1 MQENVP
7 GSENLTGAGSVPSEQ
22 ANPIPHVNSPPRM
35 PVGTVA
41 HEPAVEPETSV
52 AHRYRLQRLAR
63 ASLPY
68 LGFVL
73 VFIVFSIILHSQGF
87 DSAGNLKS
95 IVEQSAP
102 IAIMAMGYTFTLGAG
117 EIDLSIGSTVALVA
131 LVSAL
136 VLQYEPAWVGV
147 IAGLGIGLGVGLTNG
162 LLTVFLRVPSFLITL
177 GMTSVL
183 LGIAE
188 ALTNLQAV
196 AVQNSSFNAV
206 FGSGAVGPVPS
217 LVIWVVAVLAVGQV
231 ALRRTRYGLHFLAVG
246 ASRDAALSLG
256 LHVKSLRVAALCLSA
271 VTAALAGLLYAGR
284 LQGATYTLGST
295 DLLTVIAAA
304 IIGGTSLFGGRS
316 SVPGSLVGALLLGM
330 LAEGLILMGLTVPA
344 QLIVEG
350 AVVVVA
356 VALGLRAPA
365 E

>member
-1 MQENVP
+1 MTVDLQEP
-7 GSENLTGAGSVPSEQ
+7 EG
-22 ANPIPHVNSPPRM
+22 
-35 PVGTVA
+35 VGTHLRGPAGAVPPG
-41 HEPAVEPETSV
+41 HSPTGSSPSTETQYEPTVQLDAQR
-52 AHRYRLQRLAR
+52 ARRYKTERWAR

-68 LGFVL
+68 VGFVL
-73 VFIVFSIILHSQGF
+73 IFVAFSIVLQSHGF
-87 DSAGNLKS
+87 DSVGNLKS
-95 IVEQSAP
+95 IVEQSAT

-131 LVSAL
+131 LVTAL
-136 VLQYEPAWVGV
+136 VLQNEPAWVGV
-147 IAGLGIGLGVGLTNG
+147 ITGLGIGLVVGLTNG

-188 ALTNLQAV
+188 ALTNLQSV
-196 AVQNSSFNAV
+196 AVQNNAFNAV
-206 FGSGAVGPVPS
+206 FGSGSAGPIPS
-217 LVIWVVAVLAVGQV
+217 LFIWVVATLVVGQV
-231 ALRRTRYGLHFLAVG
+231 VLRRSRFGLHLLSVG
-246 ASRDAALSLG
+246 GSRDAALSLG
-256 LHVKSLRVAALCLSA
+256 LKVKSLRVSALCISA
-271 VTAALAGLLYAGR
+271 LTAALAGLLYTGR

-316 SVPGSLVGALLLGM
+316 SVPGSLAGALLLGM
-330 LAEGLILMGLTVPA
+330 LAEGLVLMGLTVPA

-356 VALGLRAPA
+356 VALGLRGPK

>member
-1 MQENVP
+1 MPANLQEP
-7 GSENLTGAGSVPSEQ
+7 GEVSTSRSLLRGHEEPDPSGSSPAPLVTAPREEQ
-22 ANPIPHVNSPPRM
+22 A
-35 PVGTVA
+35 A
-41 HEPAVEPETSV
+41 AAETR
-52 AHRYRLQRLAR
+52 AARRYRIERLAR

-68 LGFVL
+68 LGFIL
-73 VFIVFSIILHSQGF
+73 IFAFFSITLRTHGF
-87 DSAGNLKS
+87 DTVGNLKS

-131 LVSAL
+131 LITAL

-147 IAGLGIGLGVGLTNG
+147 LAGLGIGLGVGLTNG

-183 LGIAE
+183 LGVAE

-196 AVQNSSFNAV
+196 AVQNNAYNGI
-206 FGSGAVGPVPS
+206 FGSGSAGPIPS
-217 LVIWVVAVLAVGQV
+217 LLIWVVAVLVVGHV
-231 ALRRTRYGLHFLAVG
+231 ALRRTRYGLHLLSVG

-256 LHVKSLRVAALCLSA
+256 LWVKSLRVAALCISA
-271 VTAALAGLLYAGR
+271 LTAALAGLLYTGR

-350 AVVVVA
+350 AVDVVA